1 MLVEGV
7 SRPDLRREPRVPADG
22 TVLFSFSQ
30 FVRQD
35 VTGQLLD
42 VSRNGFRA
50 SHDCASLSTGLTVQF
65 THPAGSGL
73 ARVVWNRITGDRV
86 ESGFFVLPESQHR

>member
-7 SRPDLRREPRVPADG
+7 SRPDLRREPRTPADG
-22 TVLFSFSQ
+22 TVLLSFSQ

-42 VSRNGFRA
+42 VSSNGFRA
-50 SHDCASLSTGLTVQF
+50 SHNCPDLSTGLTVQF
-65 THPAGSGL
+65 SHPAGSGI
-73 ARVVWNRITGDRV
+73 ARVVWNRITGNRV
-86 ESGFFVLPESQHR
+86 ESGFFILPDSRRR